1 MDGIRELLPI
11 TYGRKIKFPIKCNYN
26 GMDGAGPAM
35 QDASQD
41 ASQDMTLLG
50 DDQLERSQKR
60 R

>member
-26 GMDGAGPAM
+26 GMDGAGPAL
-35 QDASQD
+35 QD